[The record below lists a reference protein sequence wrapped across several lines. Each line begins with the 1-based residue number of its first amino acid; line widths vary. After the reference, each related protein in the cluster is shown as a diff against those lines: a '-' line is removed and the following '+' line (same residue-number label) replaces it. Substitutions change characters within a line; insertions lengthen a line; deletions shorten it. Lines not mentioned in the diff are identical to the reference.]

1 MQKYPYNKKCKLDK
15 GGQLMKQALK
25 NKVGTI
31 RNKIL
36 DLIDDLNDRLDTLQ
50 ERDDIE
56 GIWQEEMDEIEQLIN
71 LLDQTECDLSDYE

>member
-1 MQKYPYNKKCKLDK
+1 
-15 GGQLMKQALK
+15 MKQALK

>member
-1 MQKYPYNKKCKLDK
+1 
-15 GGQLMKQALK
+15 MKQTLK

-36 DLIDDLNDRLDTLQ
+36 DLIDELNDRLDTLQ
-50 ERDDIE
+50 ERDDPE
-56 GIWQEEMDEIEQLIN
+56 GIWQEEMDEIEQLID